1 MLQLNNL
8 RLAPQCAPVQL
19 KFESSQIGVILGR
32 NNSGKTNLLRH
43 IAGLMSPARG
53 EVLLNGQALPSL
65 RSGRRSVACVFQ
77 AFVNYPHWSVQQ
89 NIESPMLGSRS
100 EGKTRSRSE
109 RRLRVAQIAETLQLT
124 ELLDR
129 RPAELS
135 GGQQQRLAIGRAL
148 ASEAQVLLLDEP
160 FVNLDFRLRE
170 RLTEELG
177 QLLRTT
183 QTTALFASSD
193 SRDAFALS
201 DSLVLMSEQ
210 MVLQRGT
217 ALEVYRNPASLEA
230 AHLMSEPAVNL
241 VSRTKGA
248 RLVQA
253 IRPEH
258 LVLDPENLSVGA
270 SGAQRFQIAVQA
282 IETSGSH
289 TFVQGALHDADA
301 DVHADAGGV
310 AKRSMWVV
318 RLDGV
323 QNVRALIR
331 ADNSETTG
339 PVSESQGLLDVFLDP
354 CNLLEIAQHGAA

>member
-77 AFVNYPHWSVQQ
+77 AFVNYPHWSVRQ
-89 NIESPMLGSRS
+89 NIESPMRGSRNS
-100 EGKTRSRSE
+100 RESGGAAGRSE
-109 RRLRVAQIAETLQLT
+109 RRARVEQIAETLQLT
-124 ELLDR
+124 PLLDR

-148 ASEAQVLLLDEP
+148 ASEAQILLLDEP

-170 RLTEELG
+170 RLTQELG

-210 MVLQRGT
+210 RVLQSGT

-241 VSRTKGA
+241 VSDSAGPG
-248 RLVQA
+248 LVQA

-258 LVLDPENLSVGA
+258 LVLDPANLSDGG

-289 TFVQGALHDADA
+289 TFVQGELHDADA
-301 DVHADAGGV
+301 GNTG
-310 AKRSMWVV
+310 KRPLWVV

-323 QNVRALIR
+323 QNVMALIKSDGSER
-331 ADNSETTG
+331 AD
-339 PVSESQGLLDVFLDP
+339 PAVESSGLLDVYVDP
-354 CNLLEIAQHGAA
+354 RNLLEIAQHGAT